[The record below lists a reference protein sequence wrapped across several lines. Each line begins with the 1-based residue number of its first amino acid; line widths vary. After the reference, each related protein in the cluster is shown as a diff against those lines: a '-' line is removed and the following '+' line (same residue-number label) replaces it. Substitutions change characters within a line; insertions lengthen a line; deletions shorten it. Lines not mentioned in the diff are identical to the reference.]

1 MSIWEALYNGEL
13 YPGEEIVPRNP
24 GYSALGEK
32 IGKEREYFKSKLS
45 PEDKERFE
53 EWDGLLLTSS
63 SMNSY
68 ANFSYGVKLG
78 VLLMCEVFNGDDR
91 PGVQD

>member
-1 MSIWEALYNGEL
+1 MSILETWYNGEL
-13 YPGEEIVPRNP
+13 YPGEEIVSRNP
-24 GYSALGEK
+24 GYRPLGEK

-68 ANFSYGVKLG
+68 ANFSYGFKLG
-78 VLLMCEVFNGDDR
+78 ALLMCEVFNGDEG
-91 PGVQD
+91 PQVQE